1 MIILRRFKYTFWT
14 FLDYLTCNLTVHIL
28 SNFYLVHSAMKNMY
42 YVMYYL
48 LQLLLCLLCPFLT
61 PPTHSSSTP
70 NTHCKFLLISA
81 LFWVL
86 IFLKKLLLN
95 IKSMLHFFFCFKNCI
110 DLDMFGQNSKKTSL
124 KTGQKLTKTY
134 SVQYTL
140 APKYLAEI
148 LVIWHV
154 THAVLT
160 NF

>member
-1 MIILRRFKYTFWT
+1 MYTIWT
-14 FLDYLTCNLTVHIL
+14 SLDYLTCNLTVHIL

-48 LQLLLCLLCPFLT
+48 LQLLLCLLCPF
-61 PPTHSSSTP
+61 STP
-70 NTHCKFLLISA
+70 HPPKLNPNAHCKFLLISA

-95 IKSMLHFFFCFKNCI
+95 IKSMLNFSSVLRTVLTLVKI
-110 DLDMFGQNSKKTSL
+110 VRKTSL
-124 KTGQKLTKTY
+124 KTGQKFTKTY
-134 SVQYTL
+134 SVQYPLT
-140 APKYLAEI
+140 PKYFAEI

-160 NF
+160 IF